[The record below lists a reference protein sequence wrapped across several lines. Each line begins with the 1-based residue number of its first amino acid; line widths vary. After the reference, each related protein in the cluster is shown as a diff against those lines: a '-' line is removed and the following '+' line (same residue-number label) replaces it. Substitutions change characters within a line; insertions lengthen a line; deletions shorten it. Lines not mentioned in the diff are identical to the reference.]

1 MFFVIRLK
9 RVIIFVTATVI
20 MLSCYGIS
28 KYIPIIA
35 TPTTNKVIVI
45 DAGHGGFD
53 PGAVG
58 KDGTL
63 EKEINLKIAMK
74 LQQLLEQNAGMT
86 VMTRVD
92 DEALARNKVT
102 DMRERRKI
110 RDANEASLFI
120 SIHLNSFPQEIYKGA
135 QTFYPKDEK
144 SKMLAQY
151 IQDNIR
157 EVVKDSNER
166 VPKLLT
172 DVYMLKDIKVP
183 SVIVECGFL
192 SNKEEEIKL
201 STEEYQSKIAWGI
214 YLGIIEYFANL

>member
-1 MFFVIRLK
+1 MFFVMRLN
-9 RVIIFVTATVI
+9 RVLIFSIAILI

-28 KYIPIIA
+28 KYVPIIA

-63 EKEINLKIAMK
+63 EKEINLKIAIK

-86 VMTRVD
+86 VMTRVND
-92 DEALARNKVT
+92 GALTRSKVT
-102 DMRERRKI
+102 DMRERRKL
-110 RDANEASLFI
+110 RDTNEASLFI

-151 IQDNIR
+151 IQKNIK
-157 EVVKDSNER
+157 EVVDDSNDREA
-166 VPKLLT
+166 KQLN
-172 DVYMLKDIKVP
+172 DVYMLKNIKIP

-192 SNKEEEIKL
+192 SNREEGAKL